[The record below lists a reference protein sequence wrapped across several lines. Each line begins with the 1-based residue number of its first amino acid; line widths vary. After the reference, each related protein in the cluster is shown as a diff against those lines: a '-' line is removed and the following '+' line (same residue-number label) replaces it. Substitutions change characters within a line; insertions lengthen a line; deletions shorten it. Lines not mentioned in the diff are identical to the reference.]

1 MKLFQN
7 DDLWFFQAAGHFPL
21 SVHLS
26 SCSFSHSVKDV
37 SVLFR
42 LSLVGTLVHSIVPVI
57 LLSHTLITPLNTM
70 AYLEGQLNFNGKG
83 TVRRHQSGRGMWVLM
98 DDHVVA

>member
-26 SCSFSHSVKDV
+26 RCSFSHSVKDV

-57 LLSHTLITPLNTM
+57 LLNHTLIAPLNTM
-70 AYLEGQLNFNGKG
+70 AYLEVSWTSKG
-83 TVRRHQSGRGMWVLM
+83 RAL
-98 DDHVVA
+98 